1 MNYVTDIKHSNNE
14 TTFSLTNINNSL
26 ANALRR
32 IIISEFQTV
41 GFRYH
46 ESSTDIKI
54 LTNNTKFHNEY
65 IAHRISMIPLH
76 GVEPSNFDV
85 DKYKFVLNKKNTSAD
100 KIYITSEDFEVYEKD
115 DQEKWVLNK
124 EKGNTFFR
132 PNKISEDYILI
143 CTLKENISSEIE
155 ELHLECFPSISNG
168 LENIHY
174 SPVSKCVLFNRIND
188 NIYQQKVKE
197 LTEGKN
203 PSEVEDIVKNF
214 DYLEAERCFL
224 KDEDGEPFEF
234 TMSME
239 SIGTFSN
246 NDIFLGSLKLLM
258 EKIQL
263 FNSNIQEDKL
273 KMTFSNQVDFNAV
286 DIVIPNENHT
296 LGNMFQTYLYKYFML
311 SEQRLSFVGY
321 DKVHPLDHH
330 IILRISSFDKDKN
343 LSECISEIK
352 ECIQET
358 SKNLIKILTVIEKEW
373 KLQSKS
379 KKITIKKK

>member
-330 IILRISSFDKDKN
+330 IILRISSFDKDKS

>member
-85 DKYKFVLNKKNTSAD
+85 NKYKFVLNKKNTSAD

-124 EKGNTFFR
+124 EKGNSFFR

-286 DIVIPNENHT
+286 DVVIPNENHT

-330 IILRISSFDKDKN
+330 IILRISSFDKDKS